1 MSSFLL
7 ENFKNKT
14 LQGEFQLLA
23 FTNIAGAKIPIVIFV
38 LLFYVLS
45 LMGNLIII
53 ALVCLASHLHTP
65 MYFFLCNL
73 SIQDL
78 IYTSNLHPKLLS
90 ITLTGNTS
98 IAFPPCISQIYLFIF
113 CFDVEIFLLTSMAYD
128 RYVAICSPL
137 HYSLKMN
144 RKVCMLLAIGSWIS
158 GALNST
164 VHSFIMSNLPFCKSR
179 IINHFFCEVET
190 MLKLSCKD
198 TKDVQHFIFFECL
211 FLGFVPFLLIMISYI
226 YIIIT
231 ILKIRTSEG
240 RRKTFSSCS
249 SHLTVVI
256 LLYGTGLGSYM
267 KTETKN
273 YPEQD
278 KLISM
283 TYTLLVPM
291 LNPLV
296 YSLRNKDVLK
306 AMTILTGKSSK
317 I

>member
-1 MSSFLL
+1 MDGYL
-7 ENFKNKT
+7 KNKT
-14 LQGEFQLLA
+14 LQAEFQILA
-23 FTNIAGAKIPIVIFV
+23 FTIIAGAKVPIFTVV
-38 LLFYVLS
+38 LLLYVLC

-53 ALVCLASHLHTP
+53 VLVCLVPHLHTP

-73 SIQDL
+73 SVQDI
-78 IYTSNLHPKLLS
+78 IYTSNVHPKLLS

-98 IAFPPCISQIYLFIF
+98 IDFPLCISQIFLFIF
-113 CFDVEIFLLTSMAYD
+113 CFNVEIFLLTSMAYD
-128 RYVAICSPL
+128 RYVAICNPL

-144 RKVCMLLAIGSWIS
+144 RKVCMLLATGSWIS

-164 VHSFIMSNLPFCKSR
+164 MYSFIMSNLPFCKSR

-198 TKDVQHFIFFECL
+198 TKDVQNFIFVGSL
-211 FLGFVPFLLIMISYI
+211 FLGFFPFLFIMTSYI

-240 RRKTFSSCS
+240 RSKTFSSCS
-249 SHLTVVI
+249 SHLTVVF

-306 AMTILTGKSSK
+306 AMTILTGKSGK